1 MATGQDRV
9 VALVDMDCF
18 FVQVEQRENPHLKN
32 KPCAVV
38 QYKSWKGGGIVS
50 VSYEARAFGVARN
63 MWANDAKKLCPD
75 LLLAQVRESRGKA
88 DLTKYRE
95 ASVEVMGVMSHF
107 SVIERGS
114 IDEAYIDLTS
124 AVHERLQ
131 KLQGQPISAD
141 LLPTTYIEGLP
152 QGPTTAEGTDQK
164 EEMRKQ
170 GLFQWLDSLQTGN
183 TTSPDLQLTV
193 GAVIVEEM
201 RAAIER
207 ETGFQCS
214 AGISHN
220 KVLAKLACGLNKPNR
235 QTLVSHGSVPQLFSQ
250 MPIYKIRNLGGKLG
264 ASVIEILGVEYMGE
278 LTQFTESQLQ
288 SHFGEKNGS
297 WLYAM
302 CRGIEHDPVRPRK
315 IPKTVGCGKNF
326 PGKTAL
332 ATREQVQWWL
342 LQLAQE
348 LEERLTKDRNDNDRV
363 ATQLAVSIRV
373 QGDRRLSSL
382 RRCCALTHYDAHK
395 MSRDAFAVIRN
406 CNTSGI
412 QTCWSP
418 PLTMLFLCAT
428 KFSASAPSSCTDI
441 TTFLSSDPSSL
452 PKVPATSSEAK
463 TQECGLAGTATKK
476 AATSLESFFQKAAEK
491 QKVKEAS
498 VSSLTDTTQAPT
510 SNSPSKPSLP
520 FQTSHATGTEPFF
533 KQKSLLLKQKQLSN
547 PSVVFPPQN
556 PQSSPKKLTNSFPT
570 EYPDCT
576 PVCQAVLKV
585 GSSKTTP
592 AGMDLAQ
599 NSPSSLA
606 SVISKSAP
614 EVAQKSTTTPSPVA
628 AEDQVPCEKC
638 GSLVPVWEMPEHTD
652 YHFALELQKS
662 FTQSH
667 SSDSQVA
674 DYHFALELQKS
685 FMQSHSSN
693 SQVVPASSPQ
703 GKRNPKSPSASS
715 NKRPRPEGM
724 QTLESFFKPL
734 TQ

>member
-18 FVQVEQRENPHLKN
+18 FVQVEQRQNPHLRN

-38 QYKSWKGGGIVS
+38 QYKSWKGGGIIA
-50 VSYEARAFGVARN
+50 VSYEARAFGVTRS
-63 MWANDAKKLCPD
+63 MWADDAKKLCPD

-88 DLTKYRE
+88 NLTKYRE
-95 ASVEVMGVMSHF
+95 ASVEVMEIMSRF
-107 SVIERGS
+107 AVIERAS
-114 IDEAYIDLTS
+114 IDEAYVDLTS
-124 AVHERLQ
+124 AVQERLQ

-141 LLPTTYIEGLP
+141 LLPSTYIEGLP
-152 QGPTTAEGTDQK
+152 QGPTTAEETVQK
-164 EEMRKQ
+164 EGMRKQ
-170 GLFQWLDSLQTGN
+170 GLFQWLDSLQIDN
-183 TTSPDLQLTV
+183 LTSPDLQLTV

-201 RAAIER
+201 GAAIER

-220 KVLAKLACGLNKPNR
+220 KR
-235 QTLVSHGSVPQLFSQ
+235 S
-250 MPIYKIRNLGGKLG
+250 LGGKLG
-264 ASVIEILGVEYMGE
+264 ASVIEILGIEYMGE

-302 CRGIEHDPVRPRK
+302 CRGIEHDPVKPRQL
-315 IPKTVGCGKNF
+315 PKTIGCSKNF

-373 QGDRRLSSL
+373 QGDKRLSSL
-382 RRCCALTHYDAHK
+382 RRCCALTRYDAHK
-395 MSRDAFAVIRN
+395 MSHDAFTVIKN

-412 QTCWSP
+412 QTEWSP

-441 TTFLSSDPSSL
+441 TSFLSSDPSSL
-452 PKVPATSSEAK
+452 PKVPVTSSEAK
-463 TQECGLAGTATKK
+463 TQGSGPAVTATKK
-476 AATSLESFFQKAAEK
+476 ATTSLESFFQKAAER

-498 VSSLTDTTQAPT
+498 LSSLTAPTQAPM

-520 FQTSHATGTEPFF
+520 FQTSHSTGTEPFF
-533 KQKSLLLKQKQLSN
+533 KQKSLLLKQKQFNSS
-547 PSVVFPPQN
+547 SVSFPPQN
-556 PQSSPKKLTNSFPT
+556 PWSNSKALPNSLPT
-570 EYPDCT
+570 EYPGCV
-576 PVCQAVLKV
+576 PVCEGVLKLEE
-585 GSSKTTP
+585 SSKATP
-592 AGMDLAQ
+592 AEMDFAH
-599 NSPSSLA
+599 NSQSMHASSA
-606 SVISKSAP
+606 SKSTL
-614 EVAQKSTTTPSPVA
+614 EVTQKATPTPSFLA

-638 GSLVPVWEMPEHTD
+638 GSLVPVWDMPEHMD

-662 FTQSH
+662 F
-667 SSDSQVA
+667 
-674 DYHFALELQKS
+674 LQP
-685 FMQSHSSN
+685 HSSN
-693 SQVVPASSPQ
+693 PQVVSAVSHQ
-703 GKRNPKSPSASS
+703 GKRNPKSPLACTI
-715 NKRPRPEGM
+715 KRPRPEGM

-734 TQ
+734 TH

>member
-9 VALVDMDCF
+9 VVLVDMDCF
-18 FVQVEQRENPHLKN
+18 FVQVEQRQNPHLRN

-38 QYKSWKGGGIVS
+38 QYKSWKGGGIVA
-50 VSYEARAFGVARN
+50 VSYEARAFGVTRS
-63 MWANDAKKLCPD
+63 MWADDAKKLCPD

-95 ASVEVMGVMSHF
+95 ASVEVMGVMSRF
-107 SVIERGS
+107 AVIERAS

-124 AVHERLQ
+124 AVQERLQ

-164 EEMRKQ
+164 EETRKQ
-170 GLFQWLDSLQTGN
+170 GLFQWLDSLQIDN
-183 TTSPDLQLTV
+183 PTSPDLQLTV

-201 RAAIER
+201 RAAIEK

-250 MPIYKIRNLGGKLG
+250 MPIGKIRSLGGKLG

-302 CRGIEHDPVRPRK
+302 CRGIEHDPVKPRK
-315 IPKTVGCGKNF
+315 LPKTIGCSKNF

-332 ATREQVQWWL
+332 ATQEQVQWWL
-342 LQLAQE
+342 LQLAHE
-348 LEERLTKDRNDNDRV
+348 LEERLIKDRNDNDRV
-363 ATQLAVSIRV
+363 ATQLAVIIRV
-373 QGDRRLSSL
+373 QGDRRLSST
-382 RRCCALTHYDAHK
+382 RRCCALTRYDAHK

-412 QTCWSP
+412 KTDWSP
-418 PLTMLFLCAT
+418 PLTMVFLCAT
-428 KFSASAPSSCTDI
+428 KFSTSAPSSCTDI
-441 TTFLSSDPSSL
+441 TTFLSNDPGSL
-452 PKVPATSSEAK
+452 PKVPVTSSEAK
-463 TQECGLAGTATKK
+463 TPCGPAVTATKK
-476 AATSLESFFQKAAEK
+476 PTTSLESFFQKAAEK

-498 VSSLTDTTQAPT
+498 LSSLTATTQALV
-510 SNSPSKPSLP
+510 SNSPSKASLP
-520 FQTSHATGTEPFF
+520 FQTSRATGTEPFF
-533 KQKSLLLKQKQLSN
+533 KKKSLILEQKQLSN
-547 PSVVFPPQN
+547 SSVFFPPQY
-556 PQSSPKKLTNSFPT
+556 PQSSPQQLTNYLPT

-576 PVCQAVLKV
+576 PVCQAALKL
-585 GSSKTTP
+585 GSSETTP
-592 AGMDLAQ
+592 TEMDLAQ
-599 NSPSSLA
+599 NSPSRLASLA
-606 SVISKSAP
+606 SSYAL
-614 EVAQKSTTTPSPVA
+614 EVAQKSTITPNPVA
-628 AEDQVPCEKC
+628 SEDQIPCEKC
-638 GSLVPVWEMPEHTD
+638 GSLVPVWEMPEHMD

-662 FTQSH
+662 F
-667 SSDSQVA
+667 
-674 DYHFALELQKS
+674 LQP
-685 FMQSHSSN
+685 HSSN
-693 SQVVPASSPQ
+693 SEAVPASSSQ
-703 GKRNPKSPSASS
+703 SKRNPKSPSASS

-724 QTLESFFKPL
+724 QTLETFFKPL
-734 TQ
+734 TH

>member
-1 MATGQDRV
+1 MATSYPGQDRV

-18 FVQVEQRENPHLKN
+18 FVQVEQRQNPHLRN

-38 QYKSWKGGGIVS
+38 QYKSWKGGGIIA
-50 VSYEARAFGVARN
+50 VSYEARAFGVTRY
-63 MWANDAKKLCPD
+63 MWADDAKKLCPD
-75 LLLAQVRESRGKA
+75 LLLVQVRESRGKA

-95 ASVEVMGVMSHF
+95 ASVEVMEVMSRF
-107 SVIERGS
+107 AVMERAS
-114 IDEAYIDLTS
+114 IDEAFIDLTS
-124 AVHERLQ
+124 AVQERLQ

-141 LLPTTYIEGLP
+141 LLPSTCIEGLP
-152 QGPTTAEGTDQK
+152 QGPTAAEGTVQK

-170 GLFQWLDSLQTGN
+170 GLLQWLDSLQINN
-183 TTSPDLQLTV
+183 TASPELQLTM

-207 ETGFQCS
+207 QTGFQCS

-220 KVLAKLACGLNKPNR
+220 KVLAKLACGLNKPNH

-250 MPIYKIRNLGGKLG
+250 MPIGKIRNLGGKLG
-264 ASVIEILGVEYMGE
+264 ASVIEILGIEYMGE

-302 CRGIEHDPVRPRK
+302 CRGIEHDPVRPRQ
-315 IPKTVGCGKNF
+315 IPKTIGCGKNF
-326 PGKTAL
+326 PGKMAL

-348 LEERLTKDRNDNDRV
+348 LEERLTKDRNYNDRV
-363 ATQLAVSIRV
+363 ATQLTVSIRV

-395 MSRDAFAVIRN
+395 MSHDAFAVIRN
-406 CNTSGI
+406 YNASGI
-412 QTCWSP
+412 QTEWSP

-441 TTFLSSDPSSL
+441 TIFLSSDPSSL
-452 PKVPATSSEAK
+452 PKVPVTSSEAK
-463 TQECGLAGTATKK
+463 TQGSGPSVTPTKK
-476 AATSLESFFQKAAEK
+476 ATSSLESFFQKAAEK

-498 VSSLTDTTQAPT
+498 LSSFIATTQAPMAK
-510 SNSPSKPSLP
+510 SPSKPSLP
-520 FQTSHATGTEPFF
+520 FQASHTKGIQPFF
-533 KQKSLLLKQKQLSN
+533 KQKSLEALKQKQLNN
-547 PSVVFPPQN
+547 PSVSFPPQN
-556 PQSSPKKLTNSFPT
+556 SWSNPKGLPDHFLTGNPDCAHACEEVLKPESSKATPAVMALAQSS
-570 EYPDCT
+570 
-576 PVCQAVLKV
+576 
-585 GSSKTTP
+585 SSR
-592 AGMDLAQ
+592 
-599 NSPSSLA
+599 LA
-606 SVISKSAP
+606 SLSSKSALD
-614 EVAQKSTTTPSPVA
+614 VAQKAATTPSLLD
-628 AEDQVPCEKC
+628 AEDQVSCEKC

-662 FTQSH
+662 F
-667 SSDSQVA
+667 
-674 DYHFALELQKS
+674 LQPLSPKP
-685 FMQSHSSN
+685 H
-693 SQVVPASSPQ
+693 VVPAISPQ
-703 GKRNPKSPSASS
+703 GKRNPKSPLASS

-734 TQ
+734 TH

>member
-18 FVQVEQRENPHLKN
+18 FVQVEQRQNPHLRN

-38 QYKSWKGGGIVS
+38 QYKSWKGGGIIA
-50 VSYEARAFGVARN
+50 VSYEARAFGVTRS
-63 MWANDAKKLCPD
+63 MWADDAKKLCPD

-88 DLTKYRE
+88 NLTKYRE
-95 ASVEVMGVMSHF
+95 ASVEVMEIMSRF
-107 SVIERGS
+107 AVIERAS
-114 IDEAYIDLTS
+114 IDEAYVDLTG
-124 AVHERLQ
+124 AVQERLQ

-141 LLPTTYIEGLP
+141 LLPSTYIEGLP
-152 QGPTTAEGTDQK
+152 QGPTTAEETIQK
-164 EEMRKQ
+164 EGMRKQ
-170 GLFQWLDSLQTGN
+170 GLFQWLDSLQTDN
-183 TTSPDLQLTV
+183 LTSPDLQLTV

-235 QTLVSHGSVPQLFSQ
+235 QTLVSHGSVPKLFSQ
-250 MPIYKIRNLGGKLG
+250 MPIRK
-264 ASVIEILGVEYMGE
+264 M
-278 LTQFTESQLQ
+278 
-288 SHFGEKNGS
+288 S

-302 CRGIEHDPVRPRK
+302 CRGIEHDPVKPRHL
-315 IPKTVGCGKNF
+315 PKTIGCSKNF

-332 ATREQVQWWL
+332 VTREQVQWWL

-363 ATQLAVSIRV
+363 ATQLAVGVRV
-373 QGDRRLSSL
+373 QGDKRLSSL
-382 RRCCALTHYDAHK
+382 RRCCALTRYDAHK
-395 MSRDAFAVIRN
+395 MSDDAFSVIKN

-412 QTCWSP
+412 QTEWSP

-441 TTFLSSDPSSL
+441 TSFLSSEPSCL
-452 PKVPATSSEAK
+452 PRVPVTSSEAK
-463 TQECGLAGTATKK
+463 TQGSGPAVIATKK
-476 AATSLESFFQKAAEK
+476 ATTSLESFFQKAAER

-498 VSSLTDTTQAPT
+498 LSSLTAPT
-510 SNSPSKPSLP
+510 QPPMSNSTSKPSLP
-520 FQTSHATGTEPFF
+520 FQTSQTRGTEPFF
-533 KQKSLLLKQKQLSN
+533 KQKSLLLKQKQLNNS
-547 PSVVFPPQN
+547 SVYFPPQN
-556 PQSSPKKLTNSFPT
+556 PQSSSKALPNSLPT
-570 EYPDCT
+570 EYPGCA
-576 PVCQAVLKV
+576 PVCEGVLKIE
-585 GSSKTTP
+585 SSKATP
-592 AGMDLAQ
+592 AETDLAR
-599 NSPSSLA
+599 NSQSMHASSA
-606 SVISKSAP
+606 SKSAV
-614 EVAQKSTTTPSPVA
+614 EVTQKATPSLLA

-662 FTQSH
+662 F
-667 SSDSQVA
+667 
-674 DYHFALELQKS
+674 L
-685 FMQSHSSN
+685 QSHSSN
-693 SQVVPASSPQ
+693 PQVVSAVSPQ
-703 GKRNPKSPSASS
+703 GKRNPKSPLASN

-734 TQ
+734 TH